1 MRIAA
6 IHQAVVPISS
16 AIRNAYIDFSRMTA
30 SVVAIVTDVVCGG
43 RPVVG
48 YGFNSNG
55 RYAQG
60 GLLKERF
67 IPRVMSANPRSL
79 VDDTGENLDPQRI
92 WACMMANEKPG
103 GHGERSVAVGVL
115 DMAIWDAVAK
125 IEGKP
130 LYRLLADRYNG
141 GKADERVFV
150 YAAGGYYYP
159 GKDLAALQ
167 DEMKRYLDLGYSVVK
182 MKIGGESLGD
192 DIRRIEAVI
201 GVMGSGER
209 VAVDANGR
217 FDLKTAIEYAEAL
230 TPYKLFWYEEA
241 GDPLDFELQ
250 AELARRYAGAL
261 ATGENL
267 FSMQDARNLIRYG
280 GMRPDR
286 DWLQFDCALS
296 YGLVEYLRTL
306 AMLKEQG
313 WSARRCIPHGGHQ
326 MSLNIAAGLGLGGNE
341 SYPGVFQPFGGF
353 ADGVPVENSYVR
365 MPDVPGVGFEA
376 KSDLWK
382 VMSGISTSSPEAR
395 RDPSRPACSRAAA
408 ARRRGGGRACAAAT
422 ARRRARGSRC
432 ARGSRE
438 TPVGPGRR
446 RPWPWPRRAC
456 PPAPWC
462 ASCPGSRR
470 RP

>member
-1 MRIAA
+1 MRITA
-6 IHQAVVPISS
+6 IHETVVPISS
-16 AIRNAYIDFSRMTA
+16 AIRNAYIDFSKMTS
-30 SVVAIVTDVVCGG
+30 SVVAVVTDVVRGG

-55 RYAQG
+55 RYAQS

-67 IPRVMSANPRSL
+67 IPRLLAAEPQAL
-79 VDDTGENLDPQRI
+79 VDDARDNLDPHNA

-115 DMAIWDAVAK
+115 DMALWDAVAK
-125 IEGKP
+125 IEEKP
-130 LYRLLADRYNG
+130 LYRLLAERYNAG
-141 GKADERVFV
+141 RADTRVFV

-159 GKDLAALQ
+159 GKDTQALQ
-167 DEMKRYLDLGYSVVK
+167 DEMKRYLDMGYSVVK
-182 MKIGGESLGD
+182 MKIGGESLAD

-201 GVMGSGER
+201 KVVGSGEK

-217 FDLKTAIEYAEAL
+217 FDLRTAVEYGRAL
-230 TPYKLFWYEEA
+230 APYRLFWYEEA
-241 GDPLDFELQ
+241 GDPLDFDLQ
-250 AELARRYAGAL
+250 AGLAKEYDHPM

-280 GMRPDR
+280 GMRRDR

-306 AMLKEQG
+306 AMLRDHY

-353 ADGVPVENSYVR
+353 ADGVPVEESYVR
-365 MPDVPGVGFEA
+365 LPDVPGVGFEA

-382 VMSGISTSSPEAR
+382 VMQGITK
-395 RDPSRPACSRAAA
+395 
-408 ARRRGGGRACAAAT
+408 
-422 ARRRARGSRC
+422 
-432 ARGSRE
+432 
-438 TPVGPGRR
+438 
-446 RPWPWPRRAC
+446 
-456 PPAPWC
+456 
-462 ASCPGSRR
+462 
-470 RP
+470 